1 MSRQPTLFRTLLI
14 HLDTIS
20 PGNGGWF
27 YFGMKYPV
35 HPPLIPT
42 CMAYSHERRDSW
54 ARTESAMVYFPRSS
68 LVLLSFDSLDNV
80 YMFYYV

>member
-1 MSRQPTLFRTLLI
+1 MSRQHTLFRTLLI

-42 CMAYSHERRDSW
+42 CTADSHEEGIM

-68 LVLLSFDSLDNV
+68 LVLLSFDTLDNV
-80 YMFYYV
+80 YMFYYL